1 MPKSPKG
8 PFLGE
13 KDKMVLKLC
22 VTTDV
27 MIIGEFWVQLLGSTA
42 LLFNELNFDEF
53 IDGKKRTCTLF
64 AKKPPNHLQPNKITI
79 CRFAYDLPYNVT
91 FLYFS
96 QSSYAA
102 GKASPKQPAAHEK
115 PGGSP

>member
-1 MPKSPKG
+1 
-8 PFLGE
+8 
-13 KDKMVLKLC
+13 
-22 VTTDV
+22 

-42 LLFNELNFDEF
+42 LLFDLHFLNFHELNFDEF
-53 IDGKKRTCTLF
+53 SDGTKRTCTLF

-91 FLYFS
+91 FFILFS

-102 GKASPKQPAAHEK
+102 GKASPQTTR
-115 PGGSP
+115 GSWKARRVPIESEGDP